1 MTMRPR
7 FPAFLLGLL
16 PLLGAA
22 EGPVPTPAQR
32 EFFEKEVR
40 PVLAENCYSCHGP
53 KKQKSGLRLDSR
65 EFILKGGE
73 VGPVAVPGN
82 PAASRLILS
91 INHAK
96 QKDIEAMPGEG
107 EKLPANQIA
116 ALTEW
121 VKQGLPWPT
130 ESGPAVTDPRKHWA
144 FQPVVAPAVPTVRAA
159 DRVRTPV
166 DAFILA
172 GLEAE
177 GLSLSP
183 EAPREVL
190 ARRLYLT
197 LWGLAPTAA
206 EIEAFAQDRDPQAVE
221 KLVDRLLAAPAFGER
236 WGRHWLDVARYAD
249 TKGYVFEEE
258 RRYAYAYT
266 YRDWVIAAFN
276 RDLPY
281 DRFLKLQLA
290 ADQLTTS
297 EDNRDLAALG
307 YLTLGRRFLN
317 NQHDIIDD
325 RIDVVMRGMQ
335 GLTMA
340 CARCHDHKFDPI
352 STGEY
357 YSLHA
362 IFSSSEEPKEKPLL
376 KPFTPTKES
385 MEFEAELARLQKKG
399 SDFVTSRR
407 EGSFSATKT
416 TAYLTLLRRALAD
429 PKLNADQEAKRLALY
444 PAVLA
449 GWKKVVQPRLQLD
462 DPIWGLWSRLA
473 ATPDDKFS
481 AALSAQLAA
490 KPELVID
497 PLLKAELTKAMPKKS
512 DELAATYA
520 HLLAAARG
528 KSAEPGRKP
537 WSELIDAPNGPTAPT
552 AESLIGTY
560 VTADAQGYRKLVRE
574 AEAYKATNPKSPP
587 RAMVM
592 VDKPKPVN
600 GTILLRGNPGRPG
613 KTVPRQFLEIL
624 STAPRRPFTEG
635 SGRRELAEAI
645 ASPTNPL
652 TARVMVNRLW
662 LQVFGQPLVETPSD
676 FGVRTPPP
684 KNPALLEHLSARF
697 VADGW
702 SVKRLLRSLVLSATF
717 RQSSVPHAA
726 GLAKDPENQLLGRMN
741 RRRMDFETMRDS
753 MLRVAGRT
761 EGKTGGQ
768 PFDLIAD
775 FTTPRRTV
783 YGFIDRQNLPAVFRT
798 FDFANPD
805 YHVAKRNQTTTPQQA
820 LWMINHPFTRTLS
833 DGLAAKAT
841 GGTDAEKAQALYRAI
856 LGRAATPAEVGLA
869 TGFIR
874 DFGTAPP
881 PAVWLNGLGGWNAAR
896 KVVEFTEM
904 KTRTDDRVAPQAKI
918 PDAVNG
924 FAFLTA
930 KGGHP
935 GNDERHAVIRRW
947 RSGAAAQ
954 ARVEGEL
961 KVPAKTSQGVR
972 ARIVSERR
980 GLLGEWIVKGG
991 ETTAVTLA
999 SLELAAGETLDF
1011 ILDDLNGANS
1021 DGFAWAPTIKDAK
1034 TGETIASA
1042 AAEFG
1047 KGVDAQSA
1055 WSALAQVLLESNEFN
1070 FVD

>member
-1 MTMRPR
+1 MAPR
-7 FPAFLLGLL
+7 
-16 PLLGAA
+16 PLLLLLSCVSLLAA
-22 EGPVPTPAQR
+22 EPLEPSPAQR

-40 PVLAENCYSCHGP
+40 PVLVEHCISCHGP

-65 EFILKGGE
+65 ELVLKGGE
-73 VGPVAVPGN
+73 IGPVVVPGN
-82 PAASRLILS
+82 PAASRLILA

-96 QKDIEAMPGEG
+96 QKDVEAMPGEG
-107 EKLPANQIA
+107 EKLPPHQIA

-121 VKQGLPWPT
+121 VKQGLPWPA
-130 ESGPAVTDPRKHWA
+130 EAGPAVGDPHKHWA
-144 FQPVVAPAVPTVRAA
+144 FQPVVAPPTPAVRSPERL
-159 DRVRTPV
+159 RSPL
-166 DAFILA
+166 DAFVLA
-172 GLEAE
+172 KLESE
-177 GLSLSP
+177 GLTFSP
-183 EAPREVL
+183 EVPRDVL

-290 ADQLTTS
+290 ADHYATG

-317 NQHDIIDD
+317 NTHDIIDD

-340 CARCHDHKFDPI
+340 CARCHDHKFDPLP
-352 STGEY
+352 TTDY

-362 IFSSSEEPKEKPLL
+362 IFSSSEEPKDKPLL
-376 KPFTPTKES
+376 KPFTLTKETE
-385 MEFEAELARLQKKG
+385 EFEAELARLQRKAT
-399 SDFVTSRR
+399 DFVTSRR

-416 TAYLTLLRRALAD
+416 TAYLGLLRRALAD
-429 PKLNADQEAKRLALY
+429 PKLNADQEAKRAGLY
-444 PAVLA
+444 PSILA
-449 GWKKVVQPRLQLD
+449 GWRKVLAPRLTAT
-462 DPIWGLWSRLA
+462 DPIGGLWSRLSS
-473 ATPDDKFS
+473 TPDDAFA
-481 AALSAQLAA
+481 AALAAQLLA
-490 KPELVID
+490 KSDLSID
-497 PLLKAELTKAMPKKS
+497 PLLRAELTKAPPRKF
-512 DELAATYA
+512 DELATVYGN
-520 HLLAAARG
+520 LLATSRG
-528 KSAEPGRKP
+528 RSAEAARKP
-537 WSELIDAPNGPTAPT
+537 WAELIDAPQGPTAPT
-552 AESLIGTY
+552 AESLIGAY
-560 VTADAQGYRKLVRE
+560 VTADAQTHRRLVRE
-574 AEAYKATNPKSPP
+574 AEAFKATNPKSPP

-600 GTILLRGNPGRPG
+600 GTVLLRGNPGRPG
-613 KTVPRQFLEIL
+613 KTVPRQYLEVL
-624 STAPRRPFTEG
+624 STGPRQPFTQG

-652 TARVMVNRLW
+652 TARVMVNRMW
-662 LQVFGQPLVETPSD
+662 NQVFGQPLVETPSD
-676 FGVRTPPP
+676 FGVRTAPPR
-684 KNPALLEHLSARF
+684 NPALLEHLASQF

-702 SVKRLLRSLVLSATF
+702 SMKRLLRSMVLSATF
-717 RQSSVPHAA
+717 RQSSAPNAA
-726 GLAKDPENQLLGRMN
+726 GLAKDPDNQLAWRMN
-741 RRRMDFETMRDS
+741 RRRLDFESMRDS
-753 MLRVAGRT
+753 LLRLAGRT
-761 EGKTGGQ
+761 DGKAGGQ

-775 FTTPRRTV
+775 FTAPRRTV

-820 LWMINHPFTRTLS
+820 LWMLNHPFSRTLA
-833 DGLAAKAT
+833 DGWATETAALADPSARVR
-841 GGTDAEKAQALYRAI
+841 ALYRAI
-856 LGRAATPAEVGLA
+856 LGRSPTEQENGLA
-869 TGFIR
+869 TEFIR
-874 DFGTAPP
+874 DFGASPP
-881 PAVWLNGLGGWNAAR
+881 PATWRNGLGGWDPATRTVSFA
-896 KVVEFTEM
+896 EM
-904 KTRTDDRVAPQAKI
+904 LTRTDDRIAPQAKI

-924 FAFLTA
+924 HAFLTA

-935 GNDERHAVIRRW
+935 GNDSRHAVIRRW
-947 RSGAAAQ
+947 QSGATAEI
-954 ARVEGEL
+954 RIEGEL
-961 KVPAKTSQGVR
+961 KVASKTSQGVR
-972 ARIVSERR
+972 ARIVSDRH

-991 ETTAVTLA
+991 EATAVELPTRA
-999 SLELAAGETLDF
+999 LAAGERLDF
-1011 ILDDLNGANS
+1011 ILDDLNGPNS
-1021 DGFAWAPTIKDAK
+1021 DGFSWAPTIKDAR

-1047 KGVDAQSA
+1047 QKATSQSA

>member
-1 MTMRPR
+1 MSLRPLH
-7 FPAFLLGLL
+7 LLLTFACL
-16 PLLGAA
+16 ARA
-22 EGPVPTPAQR
+22 EDRPTPTAAQI

-73 VGPVAVPGN
+73 VGPVVLPGN

-91 INHAK
+91 VNHVK
-96 QKDIEAMPGEG
+96 QKDVEAMPGEG
-107 EKLPANQIA
+107 EKLPPAQIA

-130 ESGPAVTDPRKHWA
+130 EAGPAVTDPRRHWA
-144 FQPVVAPAVPTVRAA
+144 FQPVVAPPAPAVRSA
-159 DRVRTPV
+159 DRIRSPL
-166 DAFILA
+166 DAFVLA
-172 GLEAE
+172 KLEAE
-177 GLSLSP
+177 GLTLSP
-183 EAPREVL
+183 EAPRDVL

-197 LWGLAPTAA
+197 LWGLAPTAT
-206 EIEAFAQDRDPQAVE
+206 EIESFVQDRDPQAVE

-290 ADQLTTS
+290 ADQYTVG

-340 CARCHDHKFDPI
+340 CARCHDHKFDPLP
-352 STGEY
+352 TGDY

-362 IFSSSEEPKEKPLL
+362 IFSSSEEPKDKPLL
-376 KPFTPTKES
+376 KPFTPTKETE
-385 MEFEAELARLQKKG
+385 EFEAELARLQKKG
-399 SDFVTSRR
+399 TDFVTSRR

-416 TAYLTLLRRALAD
+416 AAYLNLLRRSLAD

-449 GWKKVVQPRLQLD
+449 GWRKVLAPRLTPA
-462 DPIWGLWSRLA
+462 DPIGGLWARLA
-473 ATPDDKFS
+473 TTPDEAF
-481 AALSAQLAA
+481 AGALAAQLLA
-490 KPELVID
+490 KSDLRID
-497 PLLKAELTKAMPKKS
+497 PLLRTELTKAMPKKFE
-512 DELAATYA
+512 ELAGVYA
-520 HLLAAARG
+520 NLLANSRGQAA
-528 KSAEPGRKP
+528 PDRKP
-537 WSELIDAPNGPTAPT
+537 WAELFEAPQGPTSPT
-552 AESLIGTY
+552 AESLIGSY
-560 VTADAQGYRKLVRE
+560 VTADAQAYRKLVRE

-587 RAMVM
+587 RAMVL

-613 KTVPRQFLEIL
+613 KSVPRQYLEVL
-624 STAPRRPFTEG
+624 STGPRQPFTQG

-645 ASPTNPL
+645 ASPANPL
-652 TARVMVNRLW
+652 TARVMVNRMW
-662 LQVFGQPLVETPSD
+662 HQVFGQPLVETPSD
-676 FGVRTPPP
+676 FGVRTAPPR
-684 KNPALLEHLSARF
+684 NPALLEHLSARF
-697 VADGW
+697 VAEGW
-702 SVKRLLRSLVLSATF
+702 SMKRLLRTMVLSATF
-717 RQSSVPHAA
+717 RQSSALHPLGV
-726 GLAKDPENQLLGRMN
+726 AKDPENLLSWRMN
-741 RRRMDFETMRDS
+741 RRRLDFESMRDS
-753 MLRVAGRT
+753 MLRAAGRT
-761 EGKTGGQ
+761 DGKAGGQ

-775 FTTPRRTV
+775 FTAPRRTV
-783 YGFIDRQNLPAVFRT
+783 FSFIDRQNLPAVFRT

-820 LWMINHPFTRTLS
+820 LWMINHPFARTLG
-833 DGLAAKAT
+833 DDLAAKTA
-841 GGTDAEKAQALYRAI
+841 GVADPAARIQALYRAT
-856 LGRAATPAEVGLA
+856 LGRGASPAELALA
-869 TGFIR
+869 TDFLR
-874 DFGTAPP
+874 DFDATPP
-881 PAVWLNGLGGWNAAR
+881 PASWKNGIGGWDAAR
-896 KVVEFTEM
+896 KVVHFTEM
-904 KTRTDDRVAPQAKI
+904 KTRVDDRVAPQAKI
-918 PDAVNG
+918 PDPVNG

-947 RSGAAAQ
+947 QAGAPAL

-961 KVPAKTSQGVR
+961 KVPAKTSLGVR
-972 ARIVSERR
+972 ARIVSDRR
-980 GLLGEWIVKGG
+980 GLLGEWVVKGG
-991 ETTAVTLA
+991 ESAA
-999 SLELAAGETLDF
+999 ISLDQVDLAAGETLDF
-1011 ILDDLNGANS
+1011 ILDDLNGSNS
-1021 DGFAWAPTIKDAK
+1021 DGFTWAPMIKDAK
-1034 TGETIASA
+1034 SGESIAAA

-1047 KGVDAQSA
+1047 QTTRPQTA
-1055 WSALAQVLLESNEFN
+1055 WSALAQVLLQSNEFN